1 MIGPLA
7 GNSRVQ
13 ESINNLIKDSHLPH
27 AIIIDGDEG
36 TGRHTLSEFIATAA
50 MCEGQH
56 RPCGECRSCR
66 LSVGHNHPDIQFVSP
81 EEKKKALNAAQ
92 VRKIRS
98 DSFVK
103 PHYGG
108 MKIFIIDKADFLS
121 EISQNALLKII
132 EEPPQSIM
140 FILICE
146 SANRL
151 LDTVLSRCV
160 TFTLYPPEQREALEY
175 LLSTTDKKES
185 EIISALS
192 ATHNN
197 IGKALTLLGR
207 RRSEK
212 GAIAADFLNA
222 LLENEPPLSLLL
234 RLKPLEKD
242 RAKASEFISELK
254 ILTAEK
260 IRENTANQ
268 PFLKSLLKIYDT
280 VTEMEDVLSTNIN
293 LTLFFT
299 TLVANIS

>member
-1 MIGPLA
+1 MISCLA
-7 GNSRVQ
+7 GNSRVK
-13 ESINNLIKDSHLPH
+13 ESLNNLIKDSHLPH

-36 TGRHTLSEFIATAA
+36 TGKHTLARFIAKAA
-50 MCEGQH
+50 MCEGEN
-56 RPCGECRSCR
+56 RPCGECRSCK
-66 LSVGHNHPDIQFVSP
+66 LCESGNHPDIQPVVP

-121 EISQNALLKII
+121 EVSQNALLKII
-132 EEPPQSIM
+132 EEPPQNIM

-160 TFTLYPPEQREALEY
+160 TFTLYPPESREALEY
-175 LLSTTDKKES
+175 LLEHTDKKES
-185 EIISALS
+185 EIISALNAS
-192 ATHNN
+192 HNN
-197 IGKALTLLGR
+197 IGKALTALGR

-212 GAIAADFLNA
+212 GAVAADFLNA
-222 LLENEPPLSLLL
+222 LLENEPSLSLLL
-234 RLKPLEKD
+234 RLKPMEKD
-242 RAKASEFISELK
+242 RARASEFISELK

-260 IRENTANQ
+260 IRENTANA
-268 PFLKSLLKIYDT
+268 PFLKGLIKIYDT
-280 VTEMEDVLSTNIN
+280 VSEMEALLSTNIN

-299 TLVANIS
+299 TLIANIS

>member
-1 MIGPLA
+1 MISSLV
-7 GNSRVQ
+7 GNKRVK
-13 ESINNLIKDSHLPH
+13 ESIGNLIADSHLPH

-36 TGRHTLSEFIATAA
+36 TGRHTLAEFLAVAA
-50 MCEGQH
+50 MCSGDTK
-56 RPCGECRSCR
+56 PCGECKNCR
-66 LSVGHNHPDIQFVSP
+66 LCLTHNHPDIILVAP
-81 EEKKKALNAAQ
+81 EEKKKSLSAAQ

-108 MKIFIIDKADFLS
+108 MKVFIIDKADMLS
-121 EISQNALLKII
+121 DVSQNALLKII

-175 LLSTTDKKES
+175 LLEQTGKKES
-185 EIISALS
+185 EIISALA

-197 IGKALTLLGR
+197 IGKALLKLGKK
-207 RRSEK
+207 RSEK
-212 GAIAADFLNA
+212 GAVAEEFLSA
-222 LLENEPPLSLLL
+222 VLENEPPLSLLL

-242 RAKASEFISELK
+242 RMKASEFISELK

-260 IRENTANQ
+260 IRENTANT
-268 PFLKSLLKIYDT
+268 PFLKNLIHIYDT
-280 VTEMEDVLSTNIN
+280 VSQMEDLLTTNIN

-299 TLVANIS
+299 TLTANLC